1 MELFISLRG
10 HSICF
15 LFNWC
20 LSFQAECYHYLFDA
34 AIKLNQVG
42 LDWSTPNHGPIQK
55 GVLGSVGNI
64 NTSVKAGA
72 DSNHEIEPLR
82 VSLQNVLPFIEK
94 SWDSRPIVDIL

>member
-1 MELFISLRG
+1 MVAVKMAKRQVTDREYFI
-10 HSICF
+10 HSFVSRRQKI
-15 LFNWC
+15 L
-20 LSFQAECYHYLFDA
+20 
-34 AIKLNQVG
+34 G

-82 VSLQNVLPFIEK
+82 VSL
-94 SWDSRPIVDIL
+94 